1 MTQGHMLHEKV
12 GAFIDL
18 LKLFIKKKKKKTD
31 TNKVPKL
38 FPTFFYLEF

>member
-18 LKLFIKKKKKKTD
+18 LKLFIKKKKKTD

-38 FPTFFYLEF
+38 FPTFFT

>member
-1 MTQGHMLHEKV
+1 MTQGHTLHEKV
-12 GAFIDL
+12 GAFIHQ
-18 LKLFIKKKKKKTD
+18 KEKKTD